1 MKLRVFAGNDS
12 NSETTSLSWELN
24 QRITQERN
32 DLLRSVSS
40 QIQRAISEANNA
52 QVLPQI
58 QASLKSG
65 QGQMPG
71 KVWNVRINYSGAF

>member
-52 QVLPQI
+52 QI